1 MINRSELA
9 IYVVLISTIVLRTCI
24 SAYTNENGILDK
36 HMQNKNLHAITP
48 HRDAVIQL
56 VNHETEARVDRI
68 EKEFKA
74 GFEIVN
80 NFHHTVTV
88 FGSARFLEDNK
99 YYKKAR
105 ETGQMLA
112 SEGFTVV
119 TGGGG
124 GIMEAANRG
133 AYEAGG
139 KSIGFN
145 IELPHEQQLNPYTTQ
160 SMPFRYFFA
169 RKVMLA
175 YAASALICFPGGF
188 GTFDELFEVVTLV
201 QTGKMPPVPI
211 ILVGSDFWNP
221 VHSFVKNKMLHDT
234 GVISHGDE
242 ELYTITDDIEEIKHI
257 IIERREMTSVFA
269 LPPRDQPVDTLDNIT
284 AEK

>member
-1 MINRSELA
+1 MK
-9 IYVVLISTIVLRTCI
+9 
-24 SAYTNENGILDK
+24 DK
-36 HMQNKNLHAITP
+36 NIKAITP
-48 HRDAVIQL
+48 VRSAIREL
-56 VNHETEARVDRI
+56 LNHETDERVERI

-74 GFEIVN
+74 GFELVN
-80 NFHHTVTV
+80 GYVNTVTV
-88 FGSARFLEDNK
+88 FGSARFLEDNE
-99 YYKKAR
+99 YYIQAR
-105 ETGQMLA
+105 KLGGELA
-112 SEGFTVV
+112 KEGFTVI

-133 AYEAGG
+133 AYEVGG

-145 IELPHEQQLNPYTTQ
+145 IQLPHEQQLNGYTTE

-188 GTFDELFEVVTLV
+188 GTLDELFEVVTLV

-211 ILVGSDFWNP
+211 ILVGKEFWAPLDDFIRT
-221 VHSFVKNKMLHDT
+221 SLLDKL

-242 ELYTITDDIEEIKHI
+242 DLYKLTDDLEDIKKIVTANMEIS
-257 IIERREMTSVFA
+257 SVFTMPA
-269 LPPRDQPVDTLDNIT
+269 
-284 AEK
+284 K